1 MSRTKDLYEDRLREA
16 MERLD
21 AEFELQRRIKASP
34 RPPTSGLE
42 AGRNVSCSDTGV
54 NVVYT

>member
-1 MSRTKDLYEDRLREA
+1 